1 MTETKTSQ
9 TRPIACTLTGGNFQE
24 RLMWIAELTRDD
36 LQSYERNDLVLDLKY
51 APEAAERVREMVR
64 KEKDCCAFLNF
75 NLREDHREVR
85 LTITAPEGAREAAN
99 VLFQQFVASGSA
111 PGPGCCV

>member
-1 MTETKTSQ
+1 
-9 TRPIACTLTGGNFQE
+9 
-24 RLMWIAELTRDD
+24 MWIAELTRDD

-51 APEAAERVREMVR
+51 APEAAERFREMVR
-64 KEKDCCAFLNF
+64 KEKECCAFLNF

-85 LTITAPEGAREAAN
+85 LTITAPEDAREAAN
-99 VLFQQFVASGSA
+99 VLFQQFVASESA